1 MVGTPIRSFGLG
13 YSTLSTFKASEPD
26 GDPSLDPYGGPSPGS
41 FMTLSAFTS
50 VAFDCSEANTL
61 IGMIT
66 VGSTA
71 LA

>member
-1 MVGTPIRSFGLG
+1 MSVAVIEEFI
-13 YSTLSTFKASEPD
+13 A
-26 GDPSLDPYGGPSPGS
+26 
-41 FMTLSAFTS
+41 LSAFTS

-61 IGMIT
+61 MGMIN